1 VFLVAFL
8 RDVVSQ
14 GNYNRWGETDALVTL
29 SAGEDDVGFVLSC
42 VFVLIFY
49 VWYTLRSTP
58 ASLSAFLVQA
68 ITPTTLDPEIS
79 REERSRR
86 ELKQMYMQK
95 VVRYFLTTTIL

>member
-1 VFLVAFL
+1 VDNGNIRVWCRKFLEFLPPLNYNCFVFLVAFL

-49 VWYTLRSTP
+49 V
-58 ASLSAFLVQA
+58 
-68 ITPTTLDPEIS
+68 
-79 REERSRR
+79 
-86 ELKQMYMQK
+86 
-95 VVRYFLTTTIL
+95 